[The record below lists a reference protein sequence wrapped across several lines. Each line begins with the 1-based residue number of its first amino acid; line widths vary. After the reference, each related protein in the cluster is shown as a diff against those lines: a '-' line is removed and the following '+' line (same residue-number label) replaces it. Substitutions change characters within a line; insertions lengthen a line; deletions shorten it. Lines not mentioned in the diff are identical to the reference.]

1 MLSPHVQFDPSVPVF
16 TWDEEAFAT
25 ALDTENRAK
34 ADAAYGEP
42 TADAVDCQFLA
53 DVRAATRQVVQAA
66 RTQLKDHFKVIVGN
80 AGPPSN
86 PAAEMR
92 NERDKALADMYHE
105 CRSGSDSIHPLKAR
119 VKEVRREHREFT
131 VYHGLVGKAAK
142 GRDRWAVWV
151 ILGCACLE
159 LILNAW
165 TLGTAHPSG
174 VLGVLSEMVL
184 FTLFNVVAGLMIA
197 ASWRRKNHHAKFRG
211 KRLSGWIFAV
221 IVGAAVLC
229 FNFVFGHYRDALVTL
244 QSQIAGGDYETFVKA
259 WASLFRTALATAFSD
274 EWIPRS
280 MQTVVLIFGGMF
292 MAVVA
297 ACKQYRADDP
307 YPGLGDLSR
316 KRDLAERKYAEESAL
331 VRDRIRTRG
340 QEATKEL
347 DSIEMEPEVG
357 DEFRRVIESWTAAY
371 RDLVGALNESAGQQL
386 RMYRR
391 TNGDIKPWPT
401 ALDDSF
407 DGFALDPEIS
417 NPPPGP
423 EPPDRRKEDVS
434 QLRRHC
440 TEIVLEGQAR
450 CSEVFQ
456 PLNALD
462 ALDDDDPGRLEKI
475 RQYLDGLRS

>member
-25 ALDTENRAK
+25 TLDTENRAK

-42 TADAVDCQFLA
+42 AADVVDCQFLA

-66 RTQLKDHFKVIVGN
+66 RTQLKDHFKVIVDN

-86 PAAEMR
+86 PDAEMR

-105 CRSGSDSIHPLKAR
+105 CRSGIDSAHPLKTR
-119 VKEVRREHREFT
+119 VQEVRREHREFT
-131 VYHGLVGKAAK
+131 VHHGLVGKAAK
-142 GRDRWAVWV
+142 EKDRWAVGV
-151 ILGCACLE
+151 ILLFACFE
-159 LILNAW
+159 LGLNAW

-174 VLGVLSEMVL
+174 ILGVLSEMVL
-184 FTLFNVVAGLMIA
+184 FTVFNVVAGLMIA
-197 ASWRRKNHHAKFRG
+197 ASWRRKNHHAKFRR
-211 KRLSGWIFAV
+211 KRLSGWIFAA
-221 IVGAAVLC
+221 IVGAAVLF

-244 QSQIAGGDYETFVKA
+244 QSKIAGGDYETFVEA
-259 WASLFRTALATAFSD
+259 WANLFRTALATAFSD

-297 ACKQYRADDP
+297 AYKQYRADDP

-316 KRDLAERKYAEESAL
+316 KRDSAEQQYAEKSAL
-331 VRDRIRTRG
+331 IRNRIRTRAE
-340 QEATKEL
+340 EAMKVIGVE
-347 DSIEMEPEVG
+347 SGPEVA
-357 DEFRRVIESWTAAY
+357 EEVVRTIESWKAAY
-371 RDLVGALNESAGQQL
+371 RDLVGALNEAGRQQL

-391 TNGDIKPWPT
+391 TNGDIKSWPT
-401 ALDDSF
+401 ALNDSF

-423 EPPDRRKEDVS
+423 EPPDGRKEDVS

-450 CSEVFQ
+450 CSEVLP

-462 ALDDDDPGRLEKI
+462 SFDDDDPRKPEKI
-475 RQYLDGLRS
+475 RQYLDGLRT